1 MSLAYRAI
9 DWNRQKRLYDL
20 TLAGL
25 LALGLGTFIGVSLL
39 VSPNVTAETLII
51 RGCSVA
57 ALLLLHVILCIGPL
71 ARLDSRFLP
80 LLYNR
85 RHLGVTMFLL
95 ALIHGV
101 FATIQFH
108 ALGDEN
114 PLVSVFT
121 AYQRDYRVF
130 GDGRVNWA
138 HFPFEPFGV
147 AALAILF
154 VMAATSHDFWL
165 RNLGASFWKA
175 MHLGVY
181 AAYGLVL
188 VHVALGALQSE
199 RSAIYPALLAAGF
212 VVVAGLHLAAARK
225 ERLLD
230 GVQVLAEQDGFA
242 RACRVEEVTEGRG
255 KVVLASGHRVA
266 LFRHQ
271 GRIFATSNVCRHQ
284 GGPVGEGRIVDGCIT
299 CPWHGWNYQPEDGC
313 SPPPF
318 KEVLATFDTRVVG
331 AQVWVRAKANPLGTR
346 CAGSLVADEVMRRT
360 GVTNQAS
367 PLPHVGG
374 YGD

>member
-1 MSLAYRAI
+1 MSASYRAV

-20 TLAGL
+20 TLVGL
-25 LALGLGTFIGVSLL
+25 LVLGLGAFFGGSLL
-39 VSPNVTAETLII
+39 RSPNLTAETLII
-51 RGCSVA
+51 RGSSVS
-57 ALLLLHVILCIGPL
+57 ALLLLHVILCLGPL
-71 ARLDSRFLP
+71 ARLDARFLP

-95 ALIHGV
+95 ALVHSV
-101 FATIQFH
+101 FAVVQFH

-130 GDGRVNWA
+130 AEGSVNLA

-147 AALAILF
+147 AALVILF

-175 MHLGVY
+175 LHLGVY

-188 VHVALGALQSE
+188 AHVALGALQTE
-199 RSAIYPALLAAGF
+199 RSVTYPVLLALGF
-212 VVVAGLHLAAARK
+212 AVVTGLHLASARK
-225 ERLLD
+225 EARLD
-230 GVQVLAEQDGFA
+230 HAAARAEADGFA
-242 RACRVEEVTEGRG
+242 DVCRLDEVAEGRG
-255 KVVLASGHRVA
+255 KVVSSGGQRVA

-284 GGPVGEGRIVDGCIT
+284 GGPVGEGRLVNGCIT

-318 KEVLATFDTRVVG
+318 QEVLATYDTRIIG
-331 AQVWVRAKANPLGTR
+331 DRVWVKTTANPLATR
-346 CAGSLVADEVMRRT
+346 CAGSAVSAVA
-360 GVTNQAS
+360 VT
-367 PLPHVGG
+367 
-374 YGD
+374 

>member
-1 MSLAYRAI
+1 MSASYRAI

-25 LALGLGTFIGVSLL
+25 LALGLGSFIGVSLL
-39 VSPNVTAETLII
+39 VSPHLTVETLII
-51 RGCSVA
+51 RGSSVS
-57 ALLLLHVILCIGPL
+57 ALLLLHVTLCIGPL
-71 ARLDSRFLP
+71 ARLDTRFLP

-95 ALIHGV
+95 ALVHGG
-101 FATIQFH
+101 FAIVQFH

-114 PLVSVFT
+114 PLVSVFI

-130 GDGRVNWA
+130 VDGRVNVA

-147 AALAILF
+147 AALVILF
-154 VMAATSHDFWL
+154 LMAATSHDFWL

-225 ERLLD
+225 EGLFD
-230 GVQVLAEQDGFA
+230 GAQTLAEQDGFA
-242 RACRVEEVTEGRG
+242 SVCRAEEVTEGRG
-255 KVVLASGHRVA
+255 KVVLAGGHRVA

-318 KEVLATFDTRVVG
+318 KEVLATYDTRVVG
-331 AQVWVRAKANPLGTR
+331 DQVWVRAKANPPGTS
-346 CAGSLVADEVMRRT
+346 CSGSLVAVEV
-360 GVTNQAS
+360 AS
-367 PLPHVGG
+367 RKAQLTK
-374 YGD
+374 

>member
-1 MSLAYRAI
+1 MSAAYRAI

-20 TLAGL
+20 ALGGL

-39 VSPNVTAETLII
+39 RSPNITAETLIL
-51 RGCSVA
+51 RGTSVG

-71 ARLDSRFLP
+71 ARLDARFLP

-95 ALIHGV
+95 ALVHGV
-101 FATIQFH
+101 FAVIQFH

-121 AYQRDYRVF
+121 AYRLDYRVAA
-130 GDGRVNWA
+130 DGQVNLA

-175 MHLGVY
+175 LHLGVY
-181 AAYGLVL
+181 AAYGLAL
-188 VHVALGALQSE
+188 AHVAFGALQDE
-199 RSAIYPALLAAGF
+199 RSAVYPASLALGF
-212 VVVAGLHLAAARK
+212 TLVTGLHLAAARK
-225 ERLLD
+225 GSSLD
-230 GVQVLAEQDGFA
+230 QATAEAGQDGFVA
-242 RACRVEEVTEGRG
+242 AGRVEEAAEGRG
-255 KVVLASGHRVA
+255 KVVFAGGQRVA

-299 CPWHGWNYQPEDGC
+299 CPWHGWNYRPEDGC

-318 KEVLATFDTRVVG
+318 QEVIATYETRIIG
-331 AQVWVRAKANPLGTR
+331 DRVWVSTTANPLGTR
-346 CAGSLVADEVMRRT
+346 CAGSTETAKAT
-360 GVTNQAS
+360 G
-367 PLPHVGG
+367 
-374 YGD
+374 

>member
-1 MSLAYRAI
+1 MSTTYRAI
-9 DWNRQKRLYDL
+9 DWNRQKRVYDG
-20 TLAGL
+20 TLGGL
-25 LALGLGTFIGVSLL
+25 LSLGLGLFVGISVL
-39 VSPNVTAETLII
+39 VSPNSTIETLLI
-51 RGCSVA
+51 RGSSVS

-71 ARLDSRFLP
+71 ARLNARFLP

-95 ALIHGV
+95 ALLHGA
-101 FATIQFH
+101 FATVQFH

-114 PLVSVFT
+114 PLVSVLT
-121 AYQRDYRVF
+121 AYGRDYRVF
-130 GDGRVNWA
+130 ADGRINLP

-147 AALAILF
+147 LALFLF
-154 VMAATSHDFWL
+154 FLMAATSHDFWL

-181 AAYGLVL
+181 LAYGSVL
-188 VHVALGALQSE
+188 VHVGLGVLQSE
-199 RSAIYPALLAAGF
+199 RSAIYPGLLAVGF

-225 ERLLD
+225 ETRIDRRKPL
-230 GVQVLAEQDGFA
+230 GEADGFA
-242 RACRVEEVTEGRG
+242 ETCRVEDVTEGRG
-255 KVVLASGHRVA
+255 KVVLVAGQRIA

-271 GRIFATSNVCRHQ
+271 GRIHATSNVCRHQ

-318 KEVLATFDTRVVG
+318 TEVLETYDTRIQDG
-331 AQVWVRAKANPLGTR
+331 CVWVRSVANPLRQRCSGT
-346 CAGSLVADEVMRRT
+346 A
-360 GVTNQAS
+360 VTS
-367 PLPHVGG
+367 T
-374 YGD
+374 